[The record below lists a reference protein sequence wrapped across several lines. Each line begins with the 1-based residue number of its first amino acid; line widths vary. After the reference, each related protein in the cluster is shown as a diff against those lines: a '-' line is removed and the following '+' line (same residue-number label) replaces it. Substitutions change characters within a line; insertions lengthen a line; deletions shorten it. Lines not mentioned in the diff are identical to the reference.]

1 MRYDNKCEILLN
13 KSESR
18 PCRELSCFS
27 KSFFDELYDK
37 FKLDGY
43 FWDHHWFNLYTRDY
57 QQFTEKI
64 KEKYNVAL
72 QTNDVPTILID
83 NWRSNQKLIDYII
96 KENKIADINGT
107 HDRLYIAHVDY
118 DDYKSHEIMYDSDDA
133 EILKGKINYKEI
145 IEDLQK
151 MILPHFGNG
160 NCLEEY
166 FKSNC
171 VNKYTYM
178 CFKKYIEFDKDYIE
192 YWEKNSGKYDKEVLD
207 VELEEDSY

>member
-1 MRYDNKCEILLN
+1 
-13 KSESR
+13 
-18 PCRELSCFS
+18 
-27 KSFFDELYDK
+27 
-37 FKLDGY
+37 
-43 FWDHHWFNLYTRDY
+43 
-57 QQFTEKI
+57 
-64 KEKYNVAL
+64 
-72 QTNDVPTILID
+72 
-83 NWRSNQKLIDYII
+83 
-96 KENKIADINGT
+96 
-107 HDRLYIAHVDY
+107 
-118 DDYKSHEIMYDSDDA
+118 
-133 EILKGKINYKEI
+133 
-145 IEDLQK
+145 